1 MAKTKGTDDREKE
14 GLISISR
21 PVPDLMLPLLAVD
34 VEHDLRGDQIVRLEG
49 KVAPFQ
55 MLEPLSHEKLHREV
69 SFSTT
74 TKKKEK
80 DKKGTSRR
88 QGQGKKLTKQTID
101 GQIAHIRFTSI
112 TITFQYFASDKHI
125 PDVHLCMRSARSA
138 VPNYNRVGCVQHD

>member
-21 PVPDLMLPLLAVD
+21 PVPDLVLPLLAVD

-69 SFSTT
+69 SFSTR
-74 TKKKEK
+74 TKKRKKRKREHRGDK
-80 DKKGTSRR
+80 DKKKSYRIKQSMDKSHTSDSRR
-88 QGQGKKLTKQTID
+88 
-101 GQIAHIRFTSI
+101 
-112 TITFQYFASDKHI
+112 
-125 PDVHLCMRSARSA
+125 
-138 VPNYNRVGCVQHD
+138 